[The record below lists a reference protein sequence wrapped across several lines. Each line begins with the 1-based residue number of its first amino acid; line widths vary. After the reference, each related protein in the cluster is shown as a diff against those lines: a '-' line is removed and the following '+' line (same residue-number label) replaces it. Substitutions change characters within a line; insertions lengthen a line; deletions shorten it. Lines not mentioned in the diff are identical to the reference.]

1 MDTETSR
8 RKLPAVVDRPSRCG
22 ANSNRRVHWPTGLAL
37 AAAGGVLA
45 IALGVAVDQR
55 WLTLG
60 ALTPLLLTLPC
71 AVMMLMCMRGM
82 NNCSNTETNRSP
94 AGRQDNQTL
103 P

>member
-1 MDTETSR
+1 MDSETSPR
-8 RKLPAVVDRPSRCG
+8 NLPAVIDRRSRHC
-22 ANSNRRVHWPTGLAL
+22 ANSNHRMNWPSGVTI
-37 AAAGGVLA
+37 AAAGVALA

-94 AGRQDNQTL
+94 AGRQDS
-103 P
+103 